1 MVRIPNRGQL
11 LMRLISATE
20 DLLAAFEDSSVLL
33 DRGRPVAV
41 STHHVGTLVL
51 TSGRI
56 VACNP
61 LTLPPRPLPKA
72 HLLALLALDHRE
84 PFARTVSPGRYP
96 VVLSIIRSGRTKTA
110 PAHEFIA
117 MAMVRFEDE
126 RPVRWEMAARGERS
140 PRSLRPNQRY
150 GYRADPDITAFLD
163 ADVVERVSDKNR
175 QFIETFTDGDSPSWS
190 STVLNLDTRS
200 GANVVAF
207 SSGTLAPSSMAHSA
221 YCSWWGL
228 AEDGHPVCLVTDL
241 QHLDLPRPELPDD
254 VEARLARVRELMGH
268 LRYGDAEMRGRAL
281 REVGGYGGEA
291 REAVGVLIGRIL
303 APESD
308 PAEREYAAAAIARVC
323 AEAPEQVEL
332 IARALASGVK
342 GEPLAAL
349 LRAVGSIAICAREP
363 QRFQP
368 IAERIL
374 SVLIQRLEDGERS
387 LQSAIKGFVWD
398 LGEHRPG
405 AWELL
410 VRLLRTGDLELRVS
424 AASRLSHSRLPAH
437 HEAALEA
444 LANIIIDDAMEL
456 ELRVAAANSLSS
468 FPSLSVPART
478 ALWHAASS
486 KEPLL
491 AWYARDL
498 LRHHA

>member
-1 MVRIPNRGQL
+1 MN
-11 LMRLISATE
+11 
-20 DLLAAFEDSSVLL
+20 DLLAAFDDSRVLL
-33 DRGRPVAV
+33 DHGRPVAV

-61 LTLPPRPLPKA
+61 LTLPPRPLPGA

-84 PFARTVSPGRYP
+84 PFSRAVRPGRYP
-96 VVLSIIRSGRTKTA
+96 VVLSIIRSGRSGLRSS
-110 PAHEFIA
+110 HEFIA
-117 MAMVRFEDE
+117 MAMVRFEDG

-140 PRSLRPNQRY
+140 PQALRPNQRY

-163 ADVVERVSDKNR
+163 ADVVERVADKSR

-190 STVLNLDTRS
+190 STVLTLDGKS

-207 SSGTLAPSSMAHSA
+207 SSGALAPSSMAHSA
-221 YCSWWGL
+221 YSSWWGL
-228 AEDGHPVCLVTDL
+228 AEDGRPVCLVTDL
-241 QHLDLPRPELPDD
+241 QHLDLPRPALPDD
-254 VEARLARVRELMGH
+254 AEARQSRVRELMGH

-281 REVGGYGGEA
+281 REIGGYGGEA

-303 APESD
+303 ATESD
-308 PAEREYAAAAIARVC
+308 SAEREYAAAAIARVC

-332 IARALASGVK
+332 IARALSSGVK

-349 LRAVGSIAICAREP
+349 LRAVGSIAICSRDP

-374 SVLIQRLEDGERS
+374 SVLVQRLEEGDRN

-398 LGEHRPG
+398 LGEHRPE

-410 VRLLRTGDLELRVS
+410 VRLLHTGDLELRVS
-424 AASRLSHSRLPAH
+424 AALRLSHSHSSMH

-444 LANIIIDDAMEL
+444 LANIIIDERMEL
-456 ELRVAAANSLSS
+456 ELRVAAASSLNS
-468 FPSLSVPART
+468 FPLLSVSART

-491 AWYARDL
+491 AWFARDL

>member
-1 MVRIPNRGQL
+1 M
-11 LMRLISATE
+11 
-20 DLLAAFEDSSVLL
+20 
-33 DRGRPVAV
+33 AV

-61 LTLPPRPLPKA
+61 LTLPPRPLPGA

-84 PFARTVSPGRYP
+84 PFSRTVRPGRYP
-96 VVLSIIRSGRTKTA
+96 VVLSIIRTGRASSPTS
-110 PAHEFIA
+110 HEFIA

-140 PRSLRPNQRY
+140 PRALRPNQRY

-163 ADVVERVSDKNR
+163 ADVVDRVPDRGR
-175 QFIETFTDGDSPSWS
+175 QFIETFTDGDAPSWS
-190 STVLNLDTRS
+190 STVLTLDGKS

-207 SSGTLAPSSMAHSA
+207 SSGTLAPSAMAHSA
-221 YCSWWGL
+221 YSSWWGL
-228 AEDGHPVCLVTDL
+228 AEDGRPVCLITDL
-241 QHLDLPRPELPDD
+241 QHLDLQRPTLPPDD
-254 VEARLARVRELMGH
+254 VDARNSRVRELMGH

-281 REVGGYGGEA
+281 REIGGYGGEA

-303 APESD
+303 ATESD
-308 PAEREYAAAAIARVC
+308 SAEREYAAAAIARVC
-323 AEAPEQVEL
+323 AEAPEQVEF

-349 LRAVGSIAICAREP
+349 LRAVGSIAICSRDP

-387 LQSAIKGFVWD
+387 LQPAIKGFVWD
-398 LGEHRPG
+398 LGEHRPE

-424 AASRLSHSRLPAH
+424 AALRLSHSRLSGH

-444 LANIIIDDAMEL
+444 LANIIIDDGMDV
-456 ELRVAAANSLSS
+456 ELRVAAANSLNS
-468 FPSLSVPART
+468 FPLLSVPART

-491 AWYARDL
+491 AWFARDL

>member
-1 MVRIPNRGQL
+1 MSV
-11 LMRLISATE
+11 SVASS
-20 DLLAAFEDSSVLL
+20 DLLTAFEDSRVLL

-51 TSGRI
+51 TSGRV

-61 LTLPPRPLPKA
+61 LTLPSRPLPRA

-84 PFARTVSPGRYP
+84 PFSRTVRPGRYP
-96 VVLSIIRSGRTKTA
+96 VVLSIIRTGRGRERTA
-110 PAHEFIA
+110 QEAIA

-140 PRSLRPNQRY
+140 PSALRPNERY

-163 ADVVERVSDKNR
+163 ADVVERVSEKSR
-175 QFIETFTDGDSPSWS
+175 QFVETFTEGATPSWS
-190 STVLNLDTRS
+190 STVLTLDSKS

-207 SSGTLAPSSMAHSA
+207 SSGTLAPASLGYSA

-228 AEDGHPVCLVTDL
+228 AEDGRPVCLVTDL
-241 QHLDLPRPELPDD
+241 QHLDLPRPAFPDD
-254 VEARLARVRELMGH
+254 AEARLSRVRELMGH

-281 REVGGYGGEA
+281 REIGSYGGEA
-291 REAVGVLIGRIL
+291 NEAVGVLIGRIL

-308 PAEREYAAAAIARVC
+308 PAEREYAAAAMARIC
-323 AEAPEQVEL
+323 AEASEQVEL
-332 IARALASGVK
+332 IARALGSGVK

-349 LRAVGSIAICAREP
+349 LRAVGSIGICSRDP

-368 IAERIL
+368 VAERIL
-374 SVLIQRLEDGERS
+374 TVLIQRFEDGDRNI
-387 LQSAIKGFVWD
+387 LAAIKGFVWD
-398 LGEHRPG
+398 LGEHRPE

-424 AASRLSHSRLPAH
+424 AASRLSHSRLRQH
-437 HEAALEA
+437 HEAALES
-444 LANIIIDDAMEL
+444 LANVLIDESMEL
-456 ELRVAAANSLSS
+456 ELRVAAANSLNEFPWLSS
-468 FPSLSVPART
+468 TART

-486 KEPLL
+486 KESLL

>member
-1 MVRIPNRGQL
+1 MSVSGA
-11 LMRLISATE
+11 SS
-20 DLLAAFEDSSVLL
+20 DLLTAFEDSRVLL
-33 DRGRPVAV
+33 DGGRPVAV

-51 TSGRI
+51 TSGRV

-61 LTLPPRPLPKA
+61 LTLPSRPLPRA

-84 PFARTVSPGRYP
+84 PFSRTVRPGRYP
-96 VVLSIIRSGRTKTA
+96 VVLSIIRTGRGRERIA
-110 PAHEFIA
+110 QESIA
-117 MAMVRFEDE
+117 MAMVRFEEE

-140 PRSLRPNQRY
+140 PSSLRPNQRY

-163 ADVVERVSDKNR
+163 ADVVERVSDRSR
-175 QFIETFTDGDSPSWS
+175 QFVETFTQGATPAWS
-190 STVLNLDTRS
+190 STVLTLDSKS

-207 SSGTLAPSSMAHSA
+207 SSGTFAPAALGYSA

-228 AEDGHPVCLVTDL
+228 AEDGRPVCLVTDL
-241 QHLDLPRPELPDD
+241 QHLDLPRPAFPDD
-254 VEARLARVRELMGH
+254 AEARLSRVRELMGH
-268 LRYGDAEMRGRAL
+268 LRYGDEGMRGRAL
-281 REVGGYGGEA
+281 REIGGYGGEA
-291 REAVGVLIGRIL
+291 HEAVGVLIGRIL

-308 PAEREYAAAAIARVC
+308 PAEREYAAAAIARIC

-349 LRAVGSIAICAREP
+349 LRAVGSIGICSRDP

-374 SVLIQRLEDGERS
+374 TVLIQRFEDGDRNI
-387 LQSAIKGFVWD
+387 LSALKGFVWD
-398 LGEHRPG
+398 LGEHRPE

-410 VRLLRTGDLELRVS
+410 VRLLGSGDLELRVS
-424 AASRLSHSRLPAH
+424 AASRLSHSRLRQH
-437 HEAALEA
+437 HEAALES
-444 LANIIIDDAMEL
+444 LANVLIDETMEL
-456 ELRVAAANSLSS
+456 ELRVAAANSLNDFPWLSS
-468 FPSLSVPART
+468 TART

>member
-1 MVRIPNRGQL
+1 MIVS
-11 LMRLISATE
+11 SAAR
-20 DLLAAFEDSSVLL
+20 DLLTAFEDSRVLL
-33 DRGRPVAV
+33 DHGKPVAV

-51 TSGRI
+51 TSGRV

-84 PFARTVSPGRYP
+84 PFSRTVRPGRYP
-96 VVLSIIRSGRTKTA
+96 VVLSIFRTRRGSPHGA
-110 PAHEFIA
+110 QESIA

-126 RPVRWEMAARGERS
+126 RPVRWEMAARGERN
-140 PRSLRPNQRY
+140 PRSLRPNERY

-163 ADVVERVSDKNR
+163 ADVVERVSEKHP
-175 QFIETFTDGDSPSWS
+175 QFVESFTEGAPPAWS
-190 STVLNLDTRS
+190 STVLTLDAKS

-207 SSGTLAPSSMAHSA
+207 SSGMLAPASMGHSA

-228 AEDGHPVCLVTDL
+228 AEDGRPVCLVTDL
-241 QHLDLPRPELPDD
+241 QHLDLPRPAFPDD
-254 VEARLARVRELMGH
+254 AEARQARVSELMGH
-268 LRYGDAEMRGRAL
+268 LRYGDKEMRGRAL
-281 REVGGYGGEA
+281 REIGGYGGEA
-291 REAVGVLIGRIL
+291 SEAVGVLIGRIL

-308 PAEREYAAAAIARVC
+308 PAEREYAAAAVARIC

-332 IARALASGVK
+332 ITRALAAGTK

-349 LRAVGSIAICAREP
+349 LRAVGSIGICSRGP
-363 QRFQP
+363 QFFQP

-374 SVLIQRLEDGERS
+374 TVLVQRLEDGDRS
-387 LQSAIKGFVWD
+387 IQAAIKGFVWD
-398 LGEHRPG
+398 LGEHRPE

-410 VRLLRTGDLELRVS
+410 VRLLGTADLELRVS
-424 AASRLSHSRLPAH
+424 AASRLSHSRSHAH
-437 HEAALEA
+437 HEAALET
-444 LANIIIDDAMEL
+444 LANILIDETMDL
-456 ELRVAAANSLSS
+456 ELRVAAANSLSE
-468 FPSLSVPART
+468 FPWLSATART

-486 KEPLL
+486 KQPLL

-498 LRHHA
+498 LRQHA